1 MKYPN
6 VEKSLQ
12 TRYYIYWTNGPRQ
25 QQPCSHVDDATGD
38 VHKIFLSIE
47 KRARNNRKKQKR
59 NNNHSCEQLLY
70 LQTLQILIERTR
82 EMLDEESI

>member
-1 MKYPN
+1 
-6 VEKSLQ
+6 VSLVDTMQ
-12 TRYYIYWTNGPRQ
+12 RNL
-25 QQPCSHVDDATGD
+25 HVDYAARD
-38 VHKIFLSIE
+38 VHEIFLPVE

-70 LQTLQILIERTR
+70 LQTLQILIESTR